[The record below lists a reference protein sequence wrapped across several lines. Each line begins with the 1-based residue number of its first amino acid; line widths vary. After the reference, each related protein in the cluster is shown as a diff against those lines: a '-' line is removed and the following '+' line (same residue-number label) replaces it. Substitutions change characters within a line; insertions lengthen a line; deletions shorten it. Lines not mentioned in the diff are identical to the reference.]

1 MKHDGGVHMTY
12 HRYMRRCGN
21 REVVHTS
28 TTLLIVEVLGT
39 ESSTAPRH
47 TQRRSRGSDVDGRM
61 AKLIRGPRYP
71 FAKVLPAIREIRVTN
86 GGDGWLHDEF
96 GRSCGLYAQRVRSRI
111 SFAQAQAPLCA
122 RIRSG
127 AVHRRCFFLAAASK
141 RDLAWLEFEGK
152 ARTHNKYN
160 INAMQYKREY
170 EVLVWKR
177 NGLSGSQLEVQQLGS
192 GRMVWGSVNGQKADV
207 AALWMRIC
215 YSNFGAALKEA
226 VLAAAVVLCG
236 SWWAGGLV
244 VSLVFN
250 R

>member
-47 TQRRSRGSDVDGRM
+47 TQRRSRGSDGDGRM

-71 FAKVLPAIREIRVTN
+71 FAKVLPAIREIKVTN

-96 GRSCGLYAQRVRSRI
+96 GRSCGLYAERVRSRI

-160 INAMQYKREY
+160 KYAIRYRREY
-170 EVLVWKR
+170 CSMEEKRALWFAAGGSAARIRPNVL
-177 NGLSGSQLEVQQLGS
+177 GLGEWAE
-192 GRMVWGSVNGQKADV
+192 GRCGCPVD
-207 AALWMRIC
+207 ALWMRIC

-226 VLAAAVVLCG
+226 VLAAAVE
-236 SWWAGGLV
+236 WY
-244 VSLVFN
+244 
-250 R
+250 